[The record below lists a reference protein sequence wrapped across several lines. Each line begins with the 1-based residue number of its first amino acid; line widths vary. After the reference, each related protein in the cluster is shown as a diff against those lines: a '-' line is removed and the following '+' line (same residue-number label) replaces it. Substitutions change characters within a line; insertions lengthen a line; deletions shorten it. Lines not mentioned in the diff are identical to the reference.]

1 MKKCPFC
8 AEEIQ
13 NDAVYCKHCKNHLD
27 DAPTVSRKE
36 LKGKLKEFETFMV
49 SYGRGWVL
57 VNKTNEMLSYQK
69 VTPASKG
76 SCLVALILFF
86 FFIIPAILYL
96 YFSSQPGRTYHLTI
110 TLNPGGEL
118 MPSGDS
124 SGLSVF
130 NEFKKSK
137 EIIVAKGK
145 NATSFNSILKI
156 IGCVLVIFWGLA
168 FWEVGA
174 PALIIWY
181 IWKKT
186 KLDKNVKVIITIIT
200 IIAFIIIDYLFFSSL
215 VSTSQK

>member
-27 DAPTVSRKE
+27 DAPIVSRKE
-36 LKGKLKEFETFMV
+36 SKGKLKEFETFMA

-96 YFSSQPGRTYHLTI
+96 YFSNQPGRTYHLTI
-110 TLNPGGEL
+110 TLNPNGEL
-118 MPSGDS
+118 IPSGDS
-124 SGLSVF
+124 TALSVF
-130 NEFKKSK
+130 KEFKKAQ
-137 EIIVAKGK
+137 ENPGQ
-145 NATSFNSILKI
+145 
-156 IGCVLVIFWGLA
+156 
-168 FWEVGA
+168 
-174 PALIIWY
+174 
-181 IWKKT
+181 
-186 KLDKNVKVIITIIT
+186 VIIPKVKQWYLQWWAILCWVILAIYLIPI
-200 IIAFIIIDYLFFSSL
+200 IIALLYHL
-215 VSTSQK
+215 